1 MLCVCRVCVYV
12 CVCVFIGRVH
22 GMCICCVCSCV
33 CLCALE
39 NPFMSMAAPH
49 LISGIELPSVVNSLT
64 IEQYHLVISYVKL
77 HTWRVYVCV
86 KRMWPLVFSFAPKV
100 HYRLISKGLKLKS
113 WREL

>member
-1 MLCVCRVCVYV
+1 MYIVYVCVSV
-12 CVCVFIGRVH
+12 CMCVCVFIGRVH
-22 GMCICCVCSCV
+22 GMCVCICCVCSCV

-39 NPFMSMAAPH
+39 NPFISMAAPH

-86 KRMWPLVFSFAPKV
+86 KRMWVTVFSFAPQV
-100 HYRLISKGLKLKS
+100 HYIGLSLKD
-113 WREL
+113 